1 MTLNEQTALLELE
14 QAVEKVRR
22 AVDDATFDYAESTEC
37 AQWIPADG
45 YEKPMDGEIVLVYVG
60 NGCFY
65 CQTYMA
71 EYGFTS
77 QVTHWMRVTPP
88 QDYGSTGN

>member
-1 MTLNEQTALLELE
+1 MTLEEQSALLELE

-22 AVDDATFDYAESTEC
+22 AVDDATFDHAESTGG
-37 AQWIPADG
+37 AQWIPADC
-45 YEKPMDGEIVLVYVG
+45 YEKPMEGEIVLVYVG

-71 EYGFTS
+71 AYGFTS
-77 QVTHWMRVTPP
+77 QVSHWMRVTPP
-88 QDYGSTGN
+88 TE